1 MLGGMERW
9 IQQLVAGNPARQIK
23 LFKVYND
30 KQQVAVLEVGLCQDG
45 AEKGHK

>member
-1 MLGGMERW
+1 MDSTVGSRKSS
-9 IQQLVAGNPARQIK
+9 QTK